1 MDILRAEAGSCSE
14 LTGTV
19 VVIDVLRSFSTAA
32 YAFAAGA
39 RTIIPVD
46 KLSEARALRV
56 RMPAA
61 LTMGA
66 AGGGAPIPDFDLSNS
81 PAALARH
88 DLRGRNIIHCSA
100 GGIRALVS
108 CRRADA
114 VLAASLV
121 CAQATVREL
130 RRLAPPEVTLVVTGD
145 WVDRDGDEDR
155 ACADYMGALL
165 RGEAPDPV
173 PFTARVRNSDFG
185 RRFSGSNDTALPAA
199 DLDCCAVADRFD
211 FAMRARYADGCW
223 TLDAVA

>member
-1 MDILRAEAGSCSE
+1 MEILRGKLGSCSE

-39 RTIIPVD
+39 RTVFPVD
-46 KLSEARALRV
+46 TLAEARALCE
-56 RMPAA
+56 RMPGA

-81 PAALARH
+81 PAALTRR
-88 DLRGRNIIHCSA
+88 DLRGRNVIHCSA

-108 CRRADA
+108 CRRADTL
-114 VLAASLV
+114 LAASLV
-121 CAQATVREL
+121 CARATVREL
-130 RRLAPPEVTLVVTGD
+130 LRLAPPAVTLVVTGD
-145 WVDRDGDEDR
+145 WADRDGDEDR

-165 RGEAPDPV
+165 RGEAPDPA

-185 RRFSGSNDTALPAA
+185 RRFSDPNDIALPAA

-211 FAMRARYADGCW
+211 FAMRARYAGGDW
-223 TLDAVA
+223 TLDRVV